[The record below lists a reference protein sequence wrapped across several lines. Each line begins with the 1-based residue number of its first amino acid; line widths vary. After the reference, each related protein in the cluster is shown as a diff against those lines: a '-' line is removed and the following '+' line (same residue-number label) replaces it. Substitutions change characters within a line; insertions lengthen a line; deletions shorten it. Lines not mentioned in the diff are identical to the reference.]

1 MQGHCKQNAYVLSRP
16 CLVMKNDSKLK
27 FNTKVA
33 YELKICS
40 DLELWSFVQVQVHLK
55 ISGASILGLLYF
67 LSERGGVSFV
77 SLLIVFLVVFLIPT
91 FTVHMMFF
99 TVLDGQDAKLHK
111 DCLCNTSR
119 TTNAVIWGIKEVCK
133 NLEELE
139 KARTL
144 MSVVLL

>member
-67 LSERGGVSFV
+67 LSERGGYR
-77 SLLIVFLVVFLIPT
+77 L
-91 FTVHMMFF
+91 
-99 TVLDGQDAKLHK
+99 
-111 DCLCNTSR
+111 
-119 TTNAVIWGIKEVCK
+119 
-133 NLEELE
+133 
-139 KARTL
+139 
-144 MSVVLL
+144 